1 MPPSANDRASADAA
15 ASASA
20 SASASAG
27 AHGTPRRIDG
37 LRLIALY
44 KIGKALLLLATTY
57 GLYELLH
64 PHLVEH
70 LHDWINTLTDTFER
84 RLLQRGLDWL
94 DSLGSARIGSLVAL
108 TAVYTLVLLTEGIG
122 LWCRQVW
129 AEWLTVIAT
138 ASLIPFEL
146 WHLFLGHPHRPLALL
161 GAMVL
166 NLIIV
171 AYLAVLLRRSHR
183 ARLRAA

>member
-1 MPPSANDRASADAA
+1 MRASANPGTGSTADASAVGA
-15 ASASA
+15 ASAA
-20 SASASAG
+20 AAA
-27 AHGTPRRIDG
+27 PRRIDG

-44 KIGKALLLLATTY
+44 KIAKALLLLATTY

-108 TAVYTLVLLTEGIG
+108 TAVYTLVLLAEGIG
-122 LWCRQVW
+122 LWFRQVW
-129 AEWLTVIAT
+129 AEWLTVVAT

-146 WHLFLGHPHRPLALL
+146 WHLFLGHPHRPVALL
-161 GAMVL
+161 GASVL
-166 NLIIV
+166 NVAIV
-171 AYLAVLLRRSHR
+171 AYLASLLRRSHR
-183 ARLRAA
+183 ARLQAE